1 MAEGSKSTILIAIIS
16 AVSAIVVA
24 VITTYGTIAVSAP
37 EAKKVKEELK
47 DISNLEKIA
56 NLPIGTI
63 VPSMLPPSLFA
74 EIVGDPDPSVFDP
87 RKSKWVLADGRDI
100 RISQY
105 GKLSGNTETPDLRGM
120 FLRGL
125 NEGRKDD
132 RQDPD
137 VRKPGDYQKDALQ
150 RHSHKTTVTGDTTGY
165 KEQAETPSGIG
176 YTRNKAGRNAPY
188 ERVSVSVL
196 DVTGANAEAET
207 RPKNVA
213 VHFYIKIN

>member
-1 MAEGSKSTILIAIIS
+1 MEEGSKSTILIAIIS

-24 VITTYGTIAVSAP
+24 VVTTYGTIAVSAP

-56 NLPIGTI
+56 NMPIGTI

-74 EIVGDPDPSVFDP
+74 EVVGDPAPSVFDP
-87 RKSKWVLADGRDI
+87 GKSKWVLADGRDI
-100 RISQY
+100 RISRY
-105 GKLSGNTETPDLRGM
+105 GRLSGNAETPDLRGM

-132 RQDPD
+132 KQDPD
-137 VRKPGDYQKDALQ
+137 VRKPGDYQKDAIQ
-150 RHSHKTTVTGDTTGY
+150 RHGHKATVTGEPTGY

-188 ERVSVSVL
+188 EKISVNVS
-196 DVTGANAEAET
+196 DVVGANAEAET
-207 RPKNVA
+207 RPRNAA
-213 VHFYIKIN
+213 VYFYIKIN